1 MIDPTSASN
10 SPSDEDWLTQ
20 ANQQQMFT
28 LIEQLLPLEAC
39 LYYRV
44 LPLSLDGSRLNLGMV
59 DPDDTAAADY
69 VRRLLSYINC
79 SIVSRPISLDG
90 HHAMLTRYLNYS
102 QRGAPALSGGSPSI
116 ANSLHSH
123 NRQAQASSFPVHPD
137 PDQQR
142 TFIVDSPE
150 QLEELEELEDLPD
163 LDFDF
168 SDPFTER
175 TPSAQFHNEAELD
188 KTLALD
194 ESELNQPLTPKEFQ
208 SPGMFESS
216 AQSRRTKPGATP
228 SPPRSSEAFPSAN
241 PSTHQSKSSSSE
253 SSSEWIKRVAN
264 AAKAK
269 NLSASANRV
278 DPPLPPGQTNPLEL
292 NITSFSLPL
301 DSLPQQQPKTILY
314 ELLGRVL
321 KDGIGRLYFEHHQQQ
336 GRILW
341 SQDGVMQSAVEKLDV
356 PRFDGVISELK
367 RLAGLPMLPVQST
380 KQVEL
385 ERIYQGSRLILRFRV
400 MPGKHGEEA
409 TLQVLRG
416 AALKFYERQIINR
429 LGRDA
434 LGLAYKLQQ
443 QLNEIRSRARD
454 ELLAQPLDVESL
466 PALRELLQQ
475 LDQQIQDLM
484 AEQER
489 NRR

>member
-1 MIDPTSASN
+1 MIDPMSASN

-102 QRGAPALSGGSPSI
+102 QRGAPALSGGSSGHT
-116 ANSLHSH
+116 NQ
-123 NRQAQASSFPVHPD
+123 RQTQASSFPVHPD

-150 QLEELEELEDLPD
+150 ELEELEELEDLSDLEIDLSDQFPD
-163 LDFDF
+163 QLVEPT
-168 SDPFTER
+168 S
-175 TPSAQFHNEAELD
+175 SAWQHNEATFD
-188 KTLALD
+188 QTLALD
-194 ESELNQPLTPKEFQ
+194 ESELSQPLTPKEFQ
-208 SPGMFESS
+208 SPS
-216 AQSRRTKPGATP
+216 ASGATTPSNRTQPGTAPSAP
-228 SPPRSSEAFPSAN
+228 SPQKSPEAFPSVNSSA
-241 PSTHQSKSSSSE
+241 HQPKP
-253 SSSEWIKRVAN
+253 SSSEWAQWTAN

-269 NLSASANRV
+269 NPPAAVYRV
-278 DPPLPPGQTNPLEL
+278 DPPLSPSNINPLEL

-321 KDGIGRLYFEHHQQQ
+321 KDGIGRLYFEHHQDQ

-341 SQDGVMQSAVEKLDV
+341 SQDGVMQSAVEQLDV
-356 PRFDGVISELK
+356 PRFDGVMSELK

-385 ERIYQGSRLILRFRV
+385 ERIYQGSRLLLRFRV

-454 ELLAQPLDVESL
+454 ELSVQPLDVESL
-466 PALRELLQQ
+466 PALRELLRQ

-484 AEQER
+484 SEQER
-489 NRR
+489 NRL

>member
-1 MIDPTSASN
+1 MIDPISTSN
-10 SPSDEDWLTQ
+10 TPSDEDWLTQ

-102 QRGAPALSGGSPSI
+102 QKGAPALSGGTPT
-116 ANSLHSH
+116 ANTSAT
-123 NRQAQASSFPVHPD
+123 NRRTSASSFPVHPD

-150 QLEELEELEDLPD
+150 RLEELEELEELEDL
-163 LDFDF
+163 DFDF
-168 SDPFTER
+168 SDQLPESA
-175 TPSAQFHNEAELD
+175 PSAWSGRELELD

-208 SPGMFESS
+208 PTSPSDYS
-216 AQSRRTKPGATP
+216 AQARPKPNAAP
-228 SPPRSSEAFPSAN
+228 SPQQSAKAFPSA
-241 PSTHQSKSSSSE
+241 SSSVYSSKSGAFNSSRQAQPSFAKQSPA
-253 SSSEWIKRVAN
+253 SSNHPE
-264 AAKAK
+264 
-269 NLSASANRV
+269 LSPV
-278 DPPLPPGQTNPLEL
+278 LGQPSPLEL

-321 KDGIGRLYFEHHQQQ
+321 KDGIGRLYFEHHQHQ

-341 SQDGVMQSAVEKLDV
+341 SQDGVMQSAVEQLDV
-356 PRFDGVISELK
+356 PRFDGVMGELK

-380 KQVEL
+380 KQIEL
-385 ERIYQGSRLILRFRV
+385 ERIYQGARLILRFRV

-416 AALKFYERQIINR
+416 AALKFYERQIVDR

-454 ELLAQPLDVESL
+454 ELSAQSLDVESL
-466 PALRELLQQ
+466 PALRELLRQ

-484 AEQER
+484 SER
-489 NRR
+489 D

>member
-10 SPSDEDWLTQ
+10 SHSDEDWLTQ

-59 DPDDTAAADY
+59 DPDDKAAADY

-79 SIVSRPISLDG
+79 SIVPRPISLDG
-90 HHAMLTRYLNYS
+90 HHAMLTQYLNYS
-102 QRGAPALSGGSPSI
+102 QRGAPALSGG
-116 ANSLHSH
+116 HS
-123 NRQAQASSFPVHPD
+123 ASTTNQRTPAHSFPVNPD
-137 PDQQR
+137 QNQQR

-150 QLEELEELEDLPD
+150 QIEELEDLED
-163 LDFDF
+163 LDIEF
-168 SDPFTER
+168 SEQFAEPTA
-175 TPSAQFHNEAELD
+175 SAWLNHEAELD
-188 KTLALD
+188 QTLALD
-194 ESELNQPLTPKEFQ
+194 ESEFNQPIIPEEFQ
-208 SPGMFESS
+208 SPNAF
-216 AQSRRTKPGATP
+216 TP
-228 SPPRSSEAFPSAN
+228 STQAKTPPDSI
-241 PSTHQSKSSSSE
+241 THEPPENYSDKNFSSE
-253 SSSEWIKRVAN
+253 SIPNPFEPPHSAVKHAN
-264 AAKAK
+264 TAKP
-269 NLSASANRV
+269 SAPSHHLE
-278 DPPLPPGQTNPLEL
+278 PPSPPGQTNPLEL
-292 NITSFSLPL
+292 SITSFSLPL

-314 ELLGRVL
+314 ELLGQVL
-321 KDGIGRLYFEHHQQQ
+321 KDGIGRLYFEHHQHQ

-341 SQDGVMQSAVEKLDV
+341 SQDGVMQSAIEKLDV
-356 PRFDGVISELK
+356 PRFEGVVSELK
-367 RLAGLPMLPVQST
+367 RLAGLPMLPVQSI
-380 KQVEL
+380 KQIEL
-385 ERIYQGSRLILRFRV
+385 ERIYQGSRLLLRFRV

-454 ELLAQPLDVESL
+454 ELAAQPLNVESL
-466 PALRELLQQ
+466 PALRELLKQ
-475 LDQQIQDLM
+475 LDQQIQELI
-484 AEQER
+484 AEQGR
-489 NRR
+489 DRL

>member
-1 MIDPTSASN
+1 MIDPMSASN

-102 QRGAPALSGGSPSI
+102 QRSAPALSGGSSSSD
-116 ANSLHSH
+116 NSSQHLN
-123 NRQAQASSFPVHPD
+123 NRQTKVSSFPVHPD

-150 QLEELEELEDLPD
+150 QLEEIEELED

-168 SDPFTER
+168 SDQFAEP
-175 TPSAQFHNEAELD
+175 TPLTRFEKEAALD
-188 KTLALD
+188 QTLALD
-194 ESELNQPLTPKEFQ
+194 ENELNQPLKPEEAQ
-208 SPGMFESS
+208 SNRAFGLS
-216 AQSRRTKPGATP
+216 AQSNQTKPSAAS

-241 PSTHQSKSSSSE
+241 AATRQSE
-253 SSSEWIKRVAN
+253 SGSPGWTEQTIN
-264 AAKAK
+264 PAKAK
-269 NLSASANRV
+269 ISSASSNRL

-321 KDGIGRLYFEHHQQQ
+321 KDGIGRLYFEHHQHQ

-341 SQDGVMQSAVEKLDV
+341 SQDGVMQSAIERLDV
-356 PRFDGVISELK
+356 PRFDGVMGELK

-380 KQVEL
+380 KQIEQ
-385 ERIYQGSRLILRFRV
+385 ERIYQGSRLLLRFRV
-400 MPGKHGEEA
+400 MPGKYGEEA

-416 AALKFYERQIINR
+416 AALKFYERQIVNR

-454 ELLAQPLDVESL
+454 ELSAQPLDVESL
-466 PALRELLQQ
+466 PALHELLLQ
-475 LDQQIQDLM
+475 LDQQIRDLM
-484 AEQER
+484 SEHDR
-489 NRR
+489 NRRSR

>member
-59 DPDDTAAADY
+59 DPDDAAAADY

-79 SIVSRPISLDG
+79 SIVPRPISLDG
-90 HHAMLTRYLNYS
+90 HHAMLTRYLNYA
-102 QRGAPALSGGSPSI
+102 QRGAPALSGGSSPTVNSFH
-116 ANSLHSH
+116 ANKW
-123 NRQAQASSFPVHPD
+123 QTQASSFPVHPD
-137 PDQQR
+137 PDQQK

-150 QLEELEELEDLPD
+150 QLEELKAIEELEDF
-163 LDFDF
+163 DFDF
-168 SDPFTER
+168 SDSFTEP
-175 TPSAQFHNEAELD
+175 TPSAWSGHEAALD

-194 ESELNQPLTPKEFQ
+194 ESELNQPLMPKELQ
-208 SPGMFESS
+208 SPSASSSS
-216 AQSRRTKPGATP
+216 AQSKTTSDPASSPSAP
-228 SPPRSSEAFPSAN
+228 SPQKSPGTFPSAN
-241 PSTHQSKSSSSE
+241 PSTRPVKSSA
-253 SSSEWIKRVAN
+253 SEWTKR
-264 AAKAK
+264 
-269 NLSASANRV
+269 SASAAKGQHSFASSNRL
-278 DPPLPPGQTNPLEL
+278 DPPLPPGHTNPLEL
-292 NITSFSLPL
+292 NITSFALPL

-321 KDGIGRLYFEHHQQQ
+321 KDGIGRLYFEHHQHQ

-341 SQDGVMQSAVEKLDV
+341 SQDGVMQSAIEKLDV

-385 ERIYQGSRLILRFRV
+385 ERIYQGARLLLRFRV

-416 AALKFYERQIINR
+416 AALKFYERQIIDR

-443 QLNEIRSRARD
+443 QLNEIRNRARD
-454 ELLAQPLDVESL
+454 ELSAQPLDVESL

-484 AEQER
+484 SEQER